1 MFKEVPII
9 NTINMQHDG
18 HGGRGSAARPGSA
31 SRVPICRARHRS
43 AAAKRVGRRRGPAG
57 LQ

>member
-18 HGGRGSAARPGSA
+18 RGGRGGVAFA
-31 SRVPICRARHRS
+31 SGGLSLHSGRAPADVKPRF
-43 AAAKRVGRRRGPAG
+43 RGACD